1 MKRSDPA
8 RERLLT
14 VGRELFCSRGYDG
27 VSVREITA
35 EADANLG
42 AITYHFG
49 SKEALYHAV
58 IDSVADGFANRLSEI
73 AATPAP
79 ALDRI
84 DAVVRM
90 GLNKFVKGP
99 RAPAILLRELA
110 NEGPL
115 PPPITRMMKRN
126 VGIVSGIIRDGQKDG
141 TVRAGDATLLALSVI
156 SQPMYF
162 NIAGRGIEQALGLAP
177 KDPAVWSRVVEHVV
191 KSVRQTIAKHPGKT

>member
-1 MKRSDPA
+1 MKTPDPA
-8 RERLLT
+8 RERLLS
-14 VGRELFCSRGYDG
+14 VGRELFSSRGFDG
-27 VSVREITA
+27 VSVRELTT
-35 EADANLG
+35 EAKANLG

-58 IDSVADGFANRLSEI
+58 IDSIADGFAARISEI
-73 AATPAP
+73 AATRSP

-84 DAVVRM
+84 AAVVRM
-90 GLNKFVKGP
+90 GLTKFAKGP

-115 PPPITRMMKRN
+115 PSPITRMMKRN
-126 VGIVSGIIRDGQKDG
+126 VGLVAGIIRDGQKEG
-141 TVRAGDATLLALSVI
+141 TIRSGDATLLALSVI

-191 KSVRQTIAKHPGKT
+191 MSVRQTIAKHPSK